1 MPATTAPG
9 LFRQYALNRRQFP
22 SVQADEMRRIRIY
35 TRQPLSSGDIVELE
49 TDAAHHL
56 VQVLRLKPGQL
67 VVLFNGDGHEFG
79 ANLVATGKRSA
90 RLQLLQRSEV
100 EPEPPLAIHLGLG
113 LSRGERMDLAVQKSV
128 ELGVQAITPL
138 FTEHCGVRLSPQR
151 LERRLSHWRA
161 IAISA
166 CEQSGRCRLPT
177 LEPPVLLS
185 CWLAQP
191 GTESGIMLDHRS
203 PTSLAQIPRPA
214 GRVRLLV
221 GPEGGLSE
229 QERLLARNKGFSAA
243 RLGPRVLRT
252 ETAPLAAIAAVQM
265 LWGDF
270 AASADNSG
278 V

>member
-1 MPATTAPG
+1 M
-9 LFRQYALNRRQFP
+9 
-22 SVQADEMRRIRIY
+22 
-35 TRQPLSSGDIVELE
+35 ELE
-49 TDAAHHL
+49 AGAAHHL
-56 VQVLRLKPGQL
+56 VQVLRLKPGQQ
-67 VVLFNGDGHEFG
+67 VILFNGDGHEFG
-79 ANLVATGKRSA
+79 ASLVEIGKRSA
-90 RLQLLQRSEV
+90 RLRLLQRSEA

-138 FTEHCGVRLSPQR
+138 FTEHCGVRLSSQR
-151 LERRLSHWRA
+151 VDRRLSHWRG
-161 IAISA
+161 IAVSA
-166 CEQSGRCRLPT
+166 SEQSGRCRLPT
-177 LEPPVLLS
+177 LESPVLLS
-185 CWLAQP
+185 CWLAQS

-203 PTSLAQIPRPA
+203 STSLDQIPRPT
-214 GRVRLLV
+214 GRVRLLA

-229 QERLLARNKGFSAA
+229 QERLLARNNGFSAA

-278 V
+278 VSEKNLCGTD